1 MTIYLLPV
9 QFCFLVYFGLQD
21 LIVRLCFV
29 LGNLTIKNDS
39 ARLKLFQEIDSIETL
54 LNILKTYCQ
63 LDKEVSQDL
72 LETAYFTSKP
82 ILLTQNI
89 DKNSQK

>member
-1 MTIYLLPV
+1 M
-9 QFCFLVYFGLQD
+9 
-21 LIVRLCFV
+21 RLCFV

-63 LDKEVSQDL
+63 LDIEVSL
-72 LETAYFTSKP
+72 LFKFKGSSP
-82 ILLTQNI
+82 
-89 DKNSQK
+89 